1 MLTIRLSRTGKTKQ
15 ASYRFVISEKTK
27 DPWGDSL
34 EILGNFNPRT
44 NPATVN
50 LKKERIEYWLSKGA
64 QTSDTVHNILVD
76 HGVLK
81 EPKIKTV
88 RRKKQEAP
96 TPGVAGVGVP
106 TASVG
111 KEKKPAAPNPPS
123 AQPGGGGEAK
133 AEAKS

>member
-34 EILGNFNPRT
+34 EILGNYNPRT

-50 LKKERIEYWLSKGA
+50 LKKERIAYWLSKGA
-64 QTSDTVHNILVD
+64 QTSDTVHNIFVD

-81 EPKIKTV
+81 TPKVKTV
-88 RRKKQEAP
+88 RRKKVVEE
-96 TPGVAGVGVP
+96 
-106 TASVG
+106 
-111 KEKKPAAPNPPS
+111 EKKPEA
-123 AQPGGGGEAK
+123 AK
-133 AEAKS
+133 AEVKKEEVKLEEKK